1 MFERMGAGGAYR
13 WRDRRLEDGPSSAD
27 TVLGARYCRKIW
39 RIAYY
44 PTLQFLRDRLQ
55 LFEKYGVGVLDINC
69 TQLVCVEPRI
79 VDHRNTK
86 EHNEL

>member
-1 MFERMGAGGAYR
+1 MFERVGAGGVYR

-27 TVLGARYCRKIW
+27 IDLSARYCRKI
-39 RIAYY
+39 
-44 PTLQFLRDRLQ
+44 
-55 LFEKYGVGVLDINC
+55 GVGVLDINC

-86 EHNEL
+86 KHNEL